1 MEEKRMPTAEELT
14 DILSH
19 FGLSQAKIEQFM
31 AAEDGSPYSVW
42 HVQAGPEDYVLK
54 RAKGQE
60 EEVYRSFF
68 SEKKPYAP
76 ALFGSVAHDG
86 ETYLLLEYCPGRDL
100 RRCDRERLIL
110 TIDALGAMQDEF
122 WEREDLYGASCTLE
136 KSIKAIE
143 DRGHWLGSE
152 RLETVYEKFIRVY
165 RQTPRSLCHDDLL
178 PFNVLVDERAVL
190 IDWEYGGVLPY
201 PGPLARL
208 IAHGREDENA
218 FFYMTRADRE
228 FANGSCSATATI
240 SAETSAMR
248 ILSGRRRLLRTSCS
262 DHRTKNGYTET
273 IGIAVFRSYS
283 VSSIV
288 PVCFRLR
295 WKEKASSSRCGVC
308 APCVA
313 AQAAS
318 K

>member
-1 MEEKRMPTAEELT
+1 MDEKRMPTAEELAV
-14 DILSH
+14 ILSP

-54 RAKGQE
+54 RAKGLE
-60 EEVYRSFF
+60 TEVYRSFF

-100 RRCDRERLIL
+100 RRCDRERLIFTL
-110 TIDALGAMQDEF
+110 DALGAMQDEF
-122 WEREDLYGASCTLE
+122 WQREDLYGAGCTLE

-228 FANGSCSATATI
+228 FAIDYYYRICVQKHGI
-240 SAETSAMR
+240 SYAEY
-248 ILSGRRRLLRTSCS
+248 RRTLDFFLFYEACEWIMLGNRYDQRGDERYAYSLRQAEALADKLL
-262 DHRTKNGYTET
+262 
-273 IGIAVFRSYS
+273 
-283 VSSIV
+283 
-288 PVCFRLR
+288 
-295 WKEKASSSRCGVC
+295 
-308 APCVA
+308 
-313 AQAAS
+313 
-318 K
+318 